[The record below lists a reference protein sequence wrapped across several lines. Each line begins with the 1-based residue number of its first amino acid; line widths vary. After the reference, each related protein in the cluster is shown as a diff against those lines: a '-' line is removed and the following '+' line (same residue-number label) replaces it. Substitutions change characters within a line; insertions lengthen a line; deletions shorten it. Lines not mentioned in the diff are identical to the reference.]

1 MHRATLTMAL
11 ATVSLPAFAGVPG
24 EGKTIVSGHVTAV
37 HDAEARDPLAIGGEL
52 RFLFPIDLDLRASLL
67 HSRLPPRDIEDF
79 MRANPEPADASVP
92 SRLAFSRWES
102 RLQAGWSLRATERD
116 AGLRIRLAGLGVIAG
131 TAGAGVKLDP
141 IGWSPDYTASFHLGP
156 LATIGWA
163 TPLSDSPTSA
173 LLDVRLGASLAAP
186 ISAGGGRI
194 GRGADDRA
202 FALTVDDEV
211 FRARGLLGRESRA
224 WLEGNLIHRRLVL
237 SAEIGLEH
245 NARSAVRRA
254 RGASP
259 NWGVADVPEKV
270 APHAAIQIGVLF

>member
-1 MHRATLTMAL
+1 MHRAALIAAL
-11 ATVSLPAFAGVPG
+11 APLSLPAFAGVPG
-24 EGKTIVSGHVTAV
+24 DGKTIVSGHATAV

-52 RFLFPIDLDLRASLL
+52 RVAFPIDLDLRGRLL

-79 MRANPEPADASVP
+79 MRANPEPSDASVP
-92 SRLAFSRWES
+92 ARLAFSRWES

-116 AGLRIRLAGLGVIAG
+116 AGLRIRLAAQGVIAG
-131 TAGAGVKLDP
+131 TAGASVKLDP

-156 LATIGWA
+156 VATIGWA
-163 TPLSDSPTSA
+163 TPLADSPTSA
-173 LLDVRLGASLAAP
+173 LLDVRLGASLVSP
-186 ISAGGGRI
+186 ISAGGGRLA
-194 GRGADDRA
+194 RGPEERA
-202 FALTVDDEV
+202 FALTVDDET
-211 FRARGLLGRESRA
+211 FRAAGLLGRESRA
-224 WLEGNLIHRRLVL
+224 WIEGNLIHRRLVL

-270 APHAAIQIGVLF
+270 APHAAIQVGVIF